1 MQASPFV
8 RAGTRTKSAVRT
20 AVQNYFN
27 YFTEIEEHFQRRR
40 GSLLLLSTL
49 DWALIETWR
58 EAGVPLAAVLRG
70 IDNAFDK
77 HDAKQRSQPNKRIR
91 QVNGLAW
98 AAQAVL
104 EAVEEMKEAAIGA
117 GPQET
122 TTATGFETERV
133 AGYLRE
139 TAAAMESSAAAMTS
153 PATLAPIVTR
163 LHEIAGSG
171 ASQTLEELERTLT
184 ALEEK
189 LFALLLTQIE
199 EEQLVAFKAE
209 AARGLAAY
217 RSRMGAVQLRQ
228 IEQQFVHKRLLEHY
242 RLPRLSLFYMSQS

>member
-1 MQASPFV
+1 M
-8 RAGTRTKSAVRT
+8 
-20 AVQNYFN
+20 QNYFN

-40 GSLLLLSTL
+40 GTLLLLSTL

-77 HDAKQRSQPNKRIR
+77 YETRQRSQPNKRQR
-91 QVNGLAW
+91 HVNGLAW

-104 EAVEEMKEAAIGA
+104 DAAEEMKEAAIGA
-117 GPQET
+117 GAAEPTSES
-122 TTATGFETERV
+122 GFEIERI
-133 AGYLRE
+133 AAYLRE
-139 TAAAMESSAAAMTS
+139 TASAME
-153 PATLAPIVTR
+153 LA
-163 LHEIAGSG
+163 IAGS
-171 ASQTLEELERTLT
+171 AMYNIVEPIVMRLRELAESATSLRLEELERTLT

-209 AARGLAAY
+209 AARGLASY
-217 RSRMGAVQLRQ
+217 RSRMGAVQLKQ
-228 IEQQFVHKRLLEHY
+228 IEQQFVQKRLLEHY